1 MDPNRIFW
9 QRNAEAPPPTI
20 EERELSE
27 HEAGQSSDSSSV
39 AEEGSSGTRRPPSY
53 ASEDG
58 VSYIIEA
65 RPRSTLVPLGPEI
78 VPAPSPVPSLL
89 PVHPSEVG
97 RVATPPS
104 R

>member
-1 MDPNRIFW
+1 MSED
-9 QRNAEAPPPTI
+9 EDGD
-20 EERELSE
+20 ESSGGDERGSP
-27 HEAGQSSDSSSV
+27 SSSGRRV
-39 AEEGSSGTRRPPSY
+39 ARRPPSY

-65 RPRSTLVPLGPEI
+65 RPRSTLVPLGPEM
-78 VPAPSPVPSLL
+78 VQASVAALPPSPL

-97 RVATPPS
+97 RIARPPS